1 MRGSYDGIEA
11 FLDEVSECEHIIS
24 TSLHGLIVAQA
35 YGIPVGWAVMST
47 SETQIPGGNTKF
59 EDYFAS
65 VGLKD
70 VEPFDL
76 AGIGTVHADH
86 ARLCRYI
93 PERMP
98 DLAALREACP
108 FPLAA

>member
-1 MRGSYDGIEA
+1 MGEPAQAPLAVVRQRRDTA
-11 FLDEVSECEHIIS
+11 FLTEAR
-24 TSLHGLIVAQA
+24 VA
-35 YGIPVGWAVMST
+35 
-47 SETQIPGGNTKF
+47 E
-59 EDYFAS
+59 
-65 VGLKD
+65 L
-70 VEPFDL
+70 
-76 AGIGTVHADH
+76 GTVTPDH